1 MSFPEAIRTCFRKY
15 ITFSGRATRPEYW
28 WFILFIIVGGII
40 ANMLDGYLF
49 GFTTTPVSATE
60 FEIESNGPIA
70 SLFSL
75 ATIIPIL
82 AVGWRRMHDSGR
94 SGLYLLYPILVWIG
108 IGTFASMAGLT
119 GSILSGDFAAA
130 FAGLTGI
137 IMIVS
142 FIIAIFSPFIVIY
155 WLTRPTQPGPNDY
168 GPNPNE
174 VPA

>member
-1 MSFPEAIRTCFRKY
+1 MTFGTAVRTCFRKY
-15 ITFSGRATRPEYW
+15 VTFSGRATRPEYW
-28 WFILFIIVGGII
+28 WFILFVIVGGIV
-40 ANMLDGYLF
+40 ANMIDGYLF
-49 GFTTTPVSATE
+49 GFETVPVSETE
-60 FEIESNGPIA
+60 FEIESNGPVA

-75 ATIIPIL
+75 GTLLPIL
-82 AVGWRRMHDSGR
+82 AAGWRRMHDSGR
-94 SGLYLLYPILVWIG
+94 SGLYLLYPILVWVG
-108 IGTFASMAGLT
+108 IGTFASFAGIT

-137 IMIVS
+137 IMIIS
-142 FIIAIFSPFIVIY
+142 LIIAIFSPFIVIY